1 MPVGTEA
8 AMKRTPMHIHILLG
22 VIAVLTFIFILS
34 AQNLSAQEKPEG
46 EEPVQESGETSPSEK
61 NRLSL
66 KGSLKDLAAYY
77 RARNYSESGTHRD
90 LIANLSRLRLS
101 PELNLSDRLL
111 VHVDCD
117 NEIIAG
123 TYLKS
128 REFDSFWRYSQ
139 YNDLAHLS
147 WEPWYGKRLYYRVR
161 IHRAYAKLVLGD
173 FTLTAGRQQIRFG
186 SARLWNPLDILNP
199 ISPTSIEGPEEQK
212 GTDAIRLEYYPS
224 DKTEIAIII
233 DHKRVND
240 DLNGRGALSYR
251 NTNVLG
257 RLKTTVVETE
267 IAALGGRISRR
278 LVGGVDVSTNFL
290 DGMLRG
296 SALYNVP
303 DSGKEFLIGG
313 AGYEYTFASGLYF
326 LIEYFY
332 NQNGMNYHHSL
343 KKTFEESIVNG
354 IREHNFHLLADQ
366 FLTYNQHYAGIVL
379 GYDITPLLRADLF
392 TVCDFQGYGVMLVP
406 ALKYNPLQNVDLSLG
421 VFYGL
426 VLEGAPHSS
435 DFEEFDRNPFVYASL
450 QWYF

>member
-1 MPVGTEA
+1 MKHAKMHMRLYIGA
-8 AMKRTPMHIHILLG
+8 A
-22 VIAVLTFIFILS
+22 AIFILNC
-34 AQNLSAQEKPEG
+34 ALPGLKLHAQEEMKG
-46 EEPVQESGETSPSEK
+46 EEQGSEETSPSEK
-61 NRLSL
+61 SRLAL
-66 KGSLKDLAAYY
+66 KGSLKDLATYY

-117 NEIIAG
+117 NELIAG
-123 TYLKS
+123 SYLKS

-224 DKTEIAIII
+224 DKTEIALII

-240 DLNGRGALSYR
+240 DWNRRGALSYR

-267 IAALGGRISRR
+267 IAAMGGRISRR

-326 LIEYFY
+326 LVEYFY

-343 KKTFEESIVNG
+343 KKTFEESILNG
-354 IREHNFHLLADQ
+354 IREHNFHLLANQ

-379 GYDITPLLRADLF
+379 GYDITPLLRLDFF
-392 TVCDFQGYGVMLVP
+392 TVCDFQGFGMMLIP

-421 VFYGL
+421 IFYGL